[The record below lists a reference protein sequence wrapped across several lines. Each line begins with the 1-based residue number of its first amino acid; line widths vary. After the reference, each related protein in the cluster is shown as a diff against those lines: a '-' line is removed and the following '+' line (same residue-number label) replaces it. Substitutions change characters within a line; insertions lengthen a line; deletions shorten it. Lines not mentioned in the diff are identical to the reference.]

1 MRAAAIMRSLIT
13 ADPELSEAFGSRVR
27 TGHAGPIDA
36 RPYCLLYEIATQ
48 PVTALAGE
56 TEMDVTT
63 VQIDVYA
70 DTHHEAGALAKRLRD
85 VIAAFPRGN
94 VADCFVNSLIRSDGP
109 RQSAE
114 RIGTGSQDVIAR
126 VTIDYRLHHAELIT

>member
-1 MRAAAIMRSLIT
+1 MRSLIV
-13 ADPELSEAFGSRVR
+13 ANAELAAAFGPRVR

-48 PVTALAGE
+48 PVAGLAGE

-63 VQIDVYA
+63 VQVDVYA
-70 DTHHEAGALAKRLRD
+70 DTHNEAGTLADRLRA

-94 VADCFVNSLIRSDGP
+94 VADCFVASLMRTDGP

-114 RIGTGSQDVIAR
+114 RIGSGSQDVIAR
-126 VTIDYRLHHAELIT
+126 VTIDYRMHHAKEIT